1 MGDCSYCHDING
13 RVYVKYY
20 DSIQKNRERE
30 LTDELNADGH
40 PLKTNGKPDRK
51 IVGGCHRKLK
61 EFKGDYSLQQLITF
75 LKIFVNLSRGGAV
88 SFNSISFSPI
98 KLIFPSSSGT
108 SPISTTFRLMAQKRE

>member
-1 MGDCSYCHDING
+1 MGGYSHRHNFDGSI
-13 RVYVKYY
+13 YVRYY

-61 EFKGDYSLQQLITF
+61 EFKGDYSLQQSRAF
-75 LKIFVNLSRGGAV
+75 LK
-88 SFNSISFSPI
+88 
-98 KLIFPSSSGT
+98 
-108 SPISTTFRLMAQKRE
+108 M

>member
-1 MGDCSYCHDING
+1 LGGYSHRHNFDGSI
-13 RVYVKYY
+13 YVRYY

-61 EFKGDYSLQQLITF
+61 EFKGDYSRQQSMAF
-75 LKIFVNLSRGGAV
+75 LKILVSLSRGDKEV
-88 SFNSISFSPI
+88 FSFTSFSPI

-108 SPISTTFRLMAQKRE
+108 SPISTTFRLMAQNRE